1 MKDKLTDA
9 WESFKERGFG
19 FASVGVGASTVTLFA
34 LIVIQGAAYVYENI
48 KWILYTEL
56 GLAIIYTGWA
66 IERLIKD
73 LRR

>member
-1 MKDKLTDA
+1 MRDKLTDA

-19 FASVGVGASTVTLFA
+19 FASVGVGATTVAMFTIIA
-34 LIVIQGAAYVYENI
+34 IQGASYVFENI

-56 GLAIIYTGWA
+56 ALAIGYTFWA

-73 LRR
+73 LKL